1 MQRLGACLGEGIM
14 DAKQYFTIAAIL
26 ATIYGIGFLVIPA
39 NLLVLY
45 GTPAPDS
52 RIVLT
57 AQYFG
62 VALLG
67 LGLTVW
73 FVRNC
78 PDAATVRGVLIA
90 NAIGDAVGFVIT
102 AWGMI
107 QGLLNATAWTSLV
120 IYAALAL
127 GAIYLLLAAPQ
138 RPTAASG

>member
-1 MQRLGACLGEGIM
+1 MN
-14 DAKQYFTIAAIL
+14 AKQYLTVAAIL
-26 ATIYGIGFLVIPA
+26 AIIYGIGFLVIPA

-45 GTPAPDS
+45 GTPAPDA

-78 PDAATVRGVLIA
+78 PDAGTIRGVLIG
-90 NAIGDAVGFVIT
+90 NAIGDVVGFVIT
-102 AWGMI
+102 GWGMM
-107 QGLLNATAWTSLV
+107 QGLLNATAWSSLI
-120 IYAALAL
+120 IYGALAL

-138 RPTAASG
+138 RLTAASS